1 MHSDYRHDPFT
12 DASTAT
18 TITGEVQ
25 MIPAGSP
32 YTIRLNEVPMK
43 ETPSS
48 ITMRIRDVLTAAIAT
63 AGATSCAVMNGS
75 WFAINDVIT
84 IDNEQMLVTN
94 VVSNTLTITRGYNS
108 TTAATHSANI
118 AVYGPTWSE
127 VAATPAA
134 RQYWPDYGTSA
145 DNDDMWNTGTVQ
157 FNSADAGKILD
168 IAYKGTGTLAGV
180 NPAKNWPACFS
191 EYGDGSDGHF
201 ISSGSDTIDGLKQYK
216 SFVVQA
222 GHTVTVGANPLT
234 ILCQGAVLIA
244 GTINGAGA
252 NGNTGSA
259 STDAALSGG
268 AGKGGGG
275 NGGTVTT
282 GNDVAVAVG
291 GNATGAGGGRSFV
304 NGYAMVGIPGT
315 GNLDGVVIAEAT
327 AVPASLA
334 ALAARLLRHSA
345 GAGGG
350 GGAGAQ
356 KKGGGGG
363 GGSVMLVARR
373 IVNTGTL
380 NVAGGAVGSTTSNWA
395 GSGGGGGASIRIV
408 ALLIRFT
415 GTINANGGNGGAGDA
430 VSLTTIQAGGNGWSK
445 VIEIGG

>member
-12 DASTAT
+12 DASTAI

-32 YTIRLNEVPMK
+32 YTVRLNEVPLK

-48 ITMRIRDVLTAAIAT
+48 IVMRIRDVLTAAIAT
-63 AGATSCAVMNGS
+63 AGATTCTVMNGA

-84 IDNEQMLVTN
+84 IDTEQMLVTN
-94 VVSNTLTITRGYNS
+94 VSGSTLTITRGYNG

-118 AVYGPTWSE
+118 AVYGPAWSE

-134 RQYWPDYGTSA
+134 RQYWPDYGTGA
-145 DNDDMWNTGTVQ
+145 DSDDNWNTGTVI

-168 IAYKGTGTLAGV
+168 IAYKGTGTLAAV
-180 NPAKNWPACFS
+180 SPAKNWPACYS

-234 ILCQGAVLIA
+234 ILCQGAVLIL
-244 GTINGAGA
+244 GTING
-252 NGNTGSA
+252 NGSA
-259 STDAALSGG
+259 GSINNLSGYTAGG

-275 NGGTVTT
+275 TGADVTYS
-282 GNDVAVAVG
+282 GDLSVG
-291 GNATGAGGGRSFV
+291 VGVDASGAGGGSI
-304 NGYAMVGIPGT
+304 NGGVGLLEGMVVAA
-315 GNLDGVVIAEAT
+315 GNTVSAA
-327 AVPASLA
+327 LA
-334 ALAARLLRHSA
+334 NLAARLLRHSA

-350 GGAGAQ
+350 ATLSAGAN
-356 KKGGGGG
+356 KGSGGG
-363 GGSVMLVARR
+363 GGSVVLVARR
-373 IVNTGTL
+373 VVNTGTIT
-380 NVAGGAVGSTTSNWA
+380 VTGGAIGDSQATVA
-395 GSGGGGGASIRIV
+395 GSGGGGGASVRIV
-408 ALLIRFT
+408 ALLIKFT
-415 GTINANGGNGGAGDA
+415 GTITVTGGKGGNGAATGGAA
-430 VSLTTIQAGGNGWSK
+430 VGGNGWYK

>member
-1 MHSDYRHDPFT
+1 MHSDYRYDPFT
-12 DASTAT
+12 DSSAAAT
-18 TITGEVQ
+18 ISNEVQ
-25 MIPAGSP
+25 AIPSSSP
-32 YTIRLNEVPMK
+32 YNVRLNEVPLK
-43 ETPSS
+43 ETPSNLAV
-48 ITMRIRDVLTAAIAT
+48 RVRDVLTAAISS
-63 AGATSCAVMNGS
+63 AGATSCTVMNGA
-75 WFAINDVIT
+75 WFANNDVVT
-84 IDNEQMLVTN
+84 IENEQVLVTN
-94 VVSNTLTITRGYNS
+94 VVGNTLTITRGHNG
-108 TTAATHSANI
+108 TTAATHPANI
-118 AVYGPTWSE
+118 PVFGPAWSE
-127 VAATPAA
+127 VAATPSA
-134 RQYWPDYGTSA
+134 RQYWPDYGTGA
-145 DNDDMWNTGTVQ
+145 DNDDLWNTGTIQ
-157 FNSADAGKILD
+157 FNSADAGKVLD
-168 IAYKGTGTLAGV
+168 ITYKATGTLAAV
-180 NPAKNWPACFS
+180 SPAKSFPACFY

-216 SFVVQA
+216 SFIVQA

-234 ILCQGAVLIA
+234 ILCQGAVVIL

-259 STDAALSGG
+259 STNATLSGG

-282 GNDVAVAVG
+282 GTNQAVTVG
-291 GNATGAGGGRSFV
+291 DNATGAGGGRSFV
-304 NGYAMVGIPGT
+304 NGFALVGIPGT

-430 VSLTTIQAGGNGWSK
+430 VSLTTIQAGGAGWSR

>member
-32 YTIRLNEVPMK
+32 YTIRLNEVPLK

-48 ITMRIRDVLTAAIAT
+48 IVMRIRDVLTAAIAT

-134 RQYWPDYGTSA
+134 RQYWPDYGTGA
-145 DNDDMWNTGTVQ
+145 DNDDNWNTGTVQ

-180 NPAKNWPACFS
+180 NPAKSWPACYS

-222 GHTVTVGANPLT
+222 GHTVTVGANPL
-234 ILCQGAVLIA
+234 LLLSHGVVVIA

-252 NGNTGSA
+252 NGATATG
-259 STDAALSGG
+259 TAAGG

-275 NGGTVTT
+275 SGGTYNSAGTGANGGS
-282 GNDVAVAVG
+282 AS
-291 GNATGAGGGRSFV
+291 GAGGGS
-304 NGYAMVGIPGT
+304 ASVGGT
-315 GNLDGVVIAEAT
+315 GFVGGSGSLEGVSINPGSS
-327 AVPASLA
+327 VPAAVTGLS
-334 ALAARLLRHSA
+334 ARRLSVS
-345 GAGGG
+345 AGGG
-350 GGAGAQ
+350 GAAGPQNGTYSTQAAGGGAGSVVLVGRKVINTGTITATGGAVGANQ
-356 KKGGGGG
+356 ANVSGGGGG
-363 GGSVMLVARR
+363 GGAAVRVVAP
-373 IVNTGTL
+373 
-380 NVAGGAVGSTTSNWA
+380 
-395 GSGGGGGASIRIV
+395 
-408 ALLIRFT
+408 LIKFS
-415 GTINANGGNGGAGDA
+415 GTITVNGGNGGNGITNSATVTAGA
-430 VSLTTIQAGGNGWSK
+430 AGWSK